1 MTLLARAACVA
12 LLAMLLS
19 TPALAQS
26 SAEPEDDDEP
36 PPPSSS
42 VQPGDALP
50 PADLSPEV
58 LYGYLVAEIALQ
70 RGSAGLAAQTF
81 VELAKR
87 TRDPRIARRAV
98 EVANVA
104 RLRDLALEGARVW
117 YEVNP
122 GSTQALQSLTVLLI
136 GARRVD
142 EAEPQLEK
150 LLASDGPAAAN
161 GFMQLGRLLAS
172 NPDRKQNLEVVARL
186 ARKHRKLPEAH
197 FAVAQAAIAAE
208 DEGRALAAV
217 REASRLR
224 PEWELPAL
232 FEAQV
237 LQRSKP
243 DAAIAR
249 LAAFLAR
256 NPDSREVRLNYARAL
271 VGERKYDEAR
281 AEFEKLVAANPAN
294 PDLIYAVGLLAVQAR
309 EYGVAEGNLRRA
321 LELGFRDA
329 NAARFTLGQIAEE
342 RKDFAAA
349 RDWYRS
355 VTPGDHYLPSRVRY
369 AQTLSREGNLDEARR
384 FLRLQAAGEAQ
395 ATPFVIAEAQILR
408 DAGKHSDAYDLLG
421 QALAKTPDQAELLYD
436 HALTAEKLDR
446 FDVLESNLRKLI
458 QMQPKHAHAY
468 NALGYSLADRNLRL
482 DEAKTLIEKA
492 LELAPDDAAI
502 VDSMGWVLYR
512 MGDLKGAIQF
522 LRRAFR
528 GRQDGEIAAHLGEVL
543 WMSGEREE
551 ASRIWDETLKN
562 HPADEILLKTI
573 QRLRK

>member
-12 LLAMLLS
+12 LLAMLLT

-122 GSTQALQSLTVLLI
+122 GSPQALQSLTVLLI

-142 EAEPQLEK
+142 EAEPLLEK

-186 ARKHRKLPEAH
+186 ARKHRKLPEAQ

-355 VTPGDHYLPSRVRY
+355 VTPGDHYLLSRVRY

-421 QALAKTPDQAELLYD
+421 QALAKSPDQAELLYD

>member
-12 LLAMLLS
+12 LLAMLLT

-122 GSTQALQSLTVLLI
+122 GSPQALQSLTVLLI

-142 EAEPQLEK
+142 EAEPLLEK

-186 ARKHRKLPEAH
+186 ARKHRKLPEAQ

-421 QALAKTPDQAELLYD
+421 QALAKSPDQAELLYD

>member
-1 MTLLARAACVA
+1 MTLLARAACIA
-12 LLAMLLS
+12 LFAMLLTS
-19 TPALAQS
+19 PALAQS
-26 SAEPEDDDEP
+26 STEPEGDDEP

-50 PADLSPEV
+50 PNDLSPEV

-122 GSTQALQSLTVLLI
+122 GSPQALQSLTVLLI

-142 EAEPQLEK
+142 EAEPLLEK

-172 NPDRKQNLEVVARL
+172 NPDRKQNLDVVARL

-208 DEGRALAAV
+208 DEARALAAV

-243 DAAIAR
+243 EAAIAR

-281 AEFEKLVAANPAN
+281 AEFEKLVAANPGN

-309 EYGVAEGNLRRA
+309 EYGVAEGNLKRA

-421 QALAKTPDQAELLYD
+421 QALAKSPDQAELLYD

-458 QMQPKHAHAY
+458 
-468 NALGYSLADRNLRL
+468 
-482 DEAKTLIEKA
+482 
-492 LELAPDDAAI
+492 
-502 VDSMGWVLYR
+502 
-512 MGDLKGAIQF
+512 
-522 LRRAFR
+522 
-528 GRQDGEIAAHLGEVL
+528 
-543 WMSGEREE
+543 
-551 ASRIWDETLKN
+551 
-562 HPADEILLKTI
+562 
-573 QRLRK
+573 

>member
-12 LLAMLLS
+12 LLAMLLT

-122 GSTQALQSLTVLLI
+122 GSPQALQSLTVLLI

-142 EAEPQLEK
+142 EAEPLLEK

-186 ARKHRKLPEAH
+186 ARKHRKLPEAQ

-329 NAARFTLGQIAEE
+329 NAARFTLGQITEE

-421 QALAKTPDQAELLYD
+421 QALAKSPDQAELLYD

>member
-12 LLAMLLS
+12 LLAMLLT

-122 GSTQALQSLTVLLI
+122 GSPQALQSLTVLLI

-142 EAEPQLEK
+142 EAEPLLEK

-421 QALAKTPDQAELLYD
+421 QALAKSPDQAELLYD

>member
-122 GSTQALQSLTVLLI
+122 GSPQALQSLTVLLI

-142 EAEPQLEK
+142 EAEPLLEK

-421 QALAKTPDQAELLYD
+421 QALAKSPDQAELLYD

>member
-1 MTLLARAACVA
+1 
-12 LLAMLLS
+12 
-19 TPALAQS
+19 
-26 SAEPEDDDEP
+26 
-36 PPPSSS
+36 
-42 VQPGDALP
+42 
-50 PADLSPEV
+50 
-58 LYGYLVAEIALQ
+58 
-70 RGSAGLAAQTF
+70 
-81 VELAKR
+81 
-87 TRDPRIARRAV
+87 
-98 EVANVA
+98 
-104 RLRDLALEGARVW
+104 
-117 YEVNP
+117 VNP
-122 GSTQALQSLTVLLI
+122 GSPQALQTLTVLLI

-142 EAEPQLEK
+142 EAEPLLEK

-172 NPDRKQNLEVVARL
+172 NPDRKQNLEVVGRL

-197 FAVAQAAIAAE
+197 FAIAQAAIAAE
-208 DEGRALAAV
+208 DEARALAAI
-217 REASRLR
+217 REASSLR
-224 PEWELPAL
+224 PEWELAAL

-237 LQRSKP
+237 LQRAKP

-256 NPDSREVRLNYARAL
+256 YPDSREVRLNYARAL

-281 AEFEKLVAANPAN
+281 AEFDKLVAANPGN

-309 EYGVAEGNLRRA
+309 EYGVAEGNLKRA

-342 RKDFAAA
+342 RKDFASA

-384 FLRLQAAGEAQ
+384 FLRLQAAGESQ

-408 DAGKHSDAYDLLG
+408 DAGKHSDAYELLG
-421 QALAKTPDQAELLYD
+421 QALVKSPDQAELLYD

-482 DEAKTLIEKA
+482 DEAKTLIAKA
-492 LELAPDDAAI
+492 LELAPDDASI
-502 VDSMGWVLYR
+502 IDSMGWALYR
-512 MGDLKGAIQF
+512 MGDLQGVLEY

-543 WMSGEREE
+543 WMSGARDE
-551 ASRIWDETLKN
+551 ASRIWDDTLKN

-573 QRLRK
+573 RRLRK